1 MILKF
6 TPFPPLLALFW
17 KRENSPAAMEDVEKG
32 ADEVGPD
39 EEGDEVSKKTSSMT
53 FSSAT
58 LGAIFVVVAAVAVVD
73 LCYFSAAIAT
83 QPNDETD
90 TFQVRSR
97 LSLREH
103 EISGKLAGGKL
114 EPKDEIKKRIQ
125 ITCKKM
131 RQLNSLPIGISSPVK
146 PQRIQCRNGRRPF
159 RPYCYSQP
167 ANQYWLLRLAPS
179 CLTGS
184 CALNVCAPVA
194 SGRCAAFAFI

>member
-1 MILKF
+1 
-6 TPFPPLLALFW
+6 
-17 KRENSPAAMEDVEKG
+17 MEDVEKG

-103 EISGKLAGGKL
+103 EISGKLAGGNSNRKTKL
-114 EPKDEIKKRIQ
+114 RSGYKSLAKK
-125 ITCKKM
+125 
-131 RQLNSLPIGISSPVK
+131 
-146 PQRIQCRNGRRPF
+146 
-159 RPYCYSQP
+159 
-167 ANQYWLLRLAPS
+167 
-179 CLTGS
+179 
-184 CALNVCAPVA
+184 
-194 SGRCAAFAFI
+194 